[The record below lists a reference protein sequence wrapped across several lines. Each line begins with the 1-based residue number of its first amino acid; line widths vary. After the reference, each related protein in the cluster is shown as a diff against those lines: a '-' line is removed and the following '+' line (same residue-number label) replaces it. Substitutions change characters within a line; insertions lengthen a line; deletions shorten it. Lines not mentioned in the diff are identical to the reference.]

1 MDRRA
6 FLRIAASAPAIL
18 HAAGTRAQSA
28 APKPNIIV
36 ILAGD
41 IGYGGTGL
49 YGAARVKTPNLEKLA
64 ARGLRFTNAYCSPA
78 TYTPARYSL
87 LAGRYAFRREG
98 SGIPLDD
105 ASLPVEPGQP
115 AIASVLQAAG
125 YAAGVAGQ
133 WHPGFENGNTDWDGV
148 TRPSVA
154 KLGISQA
161 GYEYM
166 ESGRAARWMDD
177 GTADALTR
185 KASEFIDASANKP
198 KPFFL
203 CFAASDIHASRSPN
217 PRFTGK
223 SECGIRRDA
232 TVQFDWR
239 AGQILEAID
248 RNGIAGN
255 TLVIFTGDADAAID
269 NGHEGDA
276 REDLNGR
283 PIPRPLRDGKY
294 GIDEDGTRVP
304 FIVYW
309 PARVKPGISNAPV
322 NQVDLL
328 ASLAA
333 LAGASIPVEAGSD
346 GLNRM
351 RAILGES
358 NKGRPHGA
366 GHNNAAT

>member
-6 FLRIAASAPAIL
+6 FLRIAASAPATL
-18 HAAGTRAQSA
+18 HAVGTRAQA
-28 APKPNIIV
+28 AASKPNIIV

-78 TYTPARYSL
+78 THTPVRYSL

-98 SGIPLDD
+98 FGIPLDD
-105 ASLPVEPGQP
+105 ASLPVEPGQL
-115 AIASVLQAAG
+115 AIASVLQVAG
-125 YAAGVAGQ
+125 YATGIASK

-148 TRPSVA
+148 TRPSW
-154 KLGISQA
+154 A
-161 GYEYM
+161 GYGYM

-232 TVQFDWR
+232 TVQFDWS

-269 NGHEGDA
+269 NGHEDGA

-283 PIPRPLRDGKY
+283 PIPSPLRGGKY
-294 GIDEDGTRVP
+294 GIDEGGTRVP

-309 PARVKPGISNAPV
+309 PARVKPGISDAPV
-322 NQVDLL
+322 SQVDLL

-333 LAGASIPVEAGSD
+333 LAGASILAEAGSD

-358 NKGRPHGA
+358 NEGRPHGA